1 MRTFLEWLAD
11 NWYLLL
17 IAGSI
22 GVIIYQCISYFW
34 GLPTEEQIRCIK
46 EWLLYAVIAAERDLG
61 SGTGKLKLRQVYDA
75 FVTKFPWAARAV
87 SFTLFSMWVD
97 EVLVEMKRLLE
108 SSDKISDYVEG
119 RGTLWED
126 Q

>member
-1 MRTFLEWLAD
+1 MRTFLESLAD
-11 NWYLLL
+11 NWSLLF
-17 IAGSI
+17 IAIS
-22 GVIIYQCISYFW
+22 VIVIAYQCISHFW
-34 GLPTEEQIRCIK
+34 GMPTEEQIRCIK
-46 EWLLYAVIAAERDLG
+46 EWLLYAVIAAERELG

-75 FVTKFPWAARAV
+75 FITKFPWAARVV
-87 SFTLFSMWVD
+87 SFTLFSIWVD

-108 SSDKISDYVEG
+108 SSERISDYVDG